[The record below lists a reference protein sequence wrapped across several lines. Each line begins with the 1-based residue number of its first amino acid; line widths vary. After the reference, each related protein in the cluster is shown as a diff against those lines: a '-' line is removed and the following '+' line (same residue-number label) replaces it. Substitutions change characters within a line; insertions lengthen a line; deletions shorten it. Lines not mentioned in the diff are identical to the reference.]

1 MDNNFKDNYI
11 EWLYKNIDE
20 FKISNNIYRI
30 TFPFLDRNNECT
42 EIYIKI
48 LDNKYIL
55 TDDGETIG
63 ELELSNFNIFS
74 SQKRTEI
81 FNHIL
86 LAHGVQRSNDNEL
99 FIECSKEELP
109 QKKHMLSQCMIK
121 VSDLFYTAKN
131 TVQSL
136 FIEDVQSYLDE
147 KEIRYMPNV
156 SFPGISGL
164 ITNYDFAIP
173 KSKKAPERIIKVV
186 NNIDQT
192 QANSIMFLW
201 SDTRQMRAS
210 DSSLYVFL
218 QDTNKKISPT
228 IITSMKNYNVTPVI
242 WSLRTQYTKYLTI

>member
-1 MDNNFKDNYI
+1 MDKNFKDDYVK
-11 EWLYKNIDE
+11 WLYENIE
-20 FKISNNIYRI
+20 QYKISQNIYRI
-30 TFPFLDRNNECT
+30 TFPFLDRNNDCT

-48 LDNKYIL
+48 DGNNYTL

-63 ELELSNFNIFS
+63 ELELSNFNLFS
-74 SQKRTEI
+74 SQKRVDI
-81 FNHIL
+81 FNRIL
-86 LAHGVQRSNDNEL
+86 LAHGVKKSDDNEL
-99 FIECSKEELP
+99 YIICSKEELP

-136 FIEDVQSYLDE
+136 FLEDVQNYLDE
-147 KEIRYMPNV
+147 KDIRYTPNV

-173 KSKKAPERIIKVV
+173 KSKHAPERILKVV

-201 SDTRQMRAS
+201 NDTRQMRDD
-210 DSSLYVFL
+210 DSVLYVFL
-218 QDTNKKISPT
+218 QDKGRKISDT
-228 IITSMKNYNVTPVI
+228 ITTSLKNYNIIPVA
-242 WSLRTQYTKYLTI
+242 WSLRTHYTNELIK